1 LWSLNGSIAALPPP
15 PTLRITSLRKGK
27 VSVVLTTISLGTFFA
42 QSITIGMILVYV
54 RSCGMQTPDM
64 TLHQVFFLRCLYE
77 GESGDPDSP
86 DVGFLKG
93 PLLMRAFRHM
103 FTAPSSASSDN
114 TSKATSRRRDVATSL
129 GLNGRVTP
137 RSIAY
142 AATQLVF
149 SLNSARDWKTEH
161 AGFHYPSFY
170 NFIVDFFEDADNDDS
185 TNAVNELLQWWNIKI
200 FPATARQ
207 AGGAGSRNAL
217 RSSQKRLRESLARH
231 NHA

>member
-1 LWSLNGSIAALPPP
+1 LCSQSW
-15 PTLRITSLRKGK
+15 TSPSTSNTPNYLSAKGK
-27 VSVVLTTISLGTFFA
+27 GERGINHDLTGYLLCPIDYDWDDPCIRTKLRNADPGYDFA
-42 QSITIGMILVYV
+42 S
-54 RSCGMQTPDM
+54 S
-64 TLHQVFFLRCLYE
+64 FFLRCLYE